1 MGAQRGPGRA
11 AAAAAMVLGA
21 AHLAITGGLLFTGAQ
36 EPTIGY
42 LVWVFVP
49 VLVALVFAA
58 AASALA
64 SPRHARGRWPLWVAG
79 TAAVS
84 TGALTVIGFAPLAMG
99 ADPITLFLGPGPY
112 ALPCAIL
119 FTALTLG
126 TVRRRRASRNA
137 PAGVGTQSVTAA
149 VPSVPRTGRG
159 RGNGTSGPRP
169 APRVR

>member
-1 MGAQRGPGRA
+1 MDAQRRWGRA

-21 AHLAITGGLLFTGAQ
+21 AHLVITGGFLFTGAQ
-36 EPTIGY
+36 EPTVGY
-42 LVWVFVP
+42 LAWVFIP
-49 VLVALVFAA
+49 VLVALVFSA

-64 SPRHARGRWPLWVAG
+64 SPRGARGRWPLWVGG

-84 TGALTVIGFAPLAMG
+84 TGALTIIGFAPLAMG
-99 ADPITLFLGPGPY
+99 ADPISLFLGPGPY

-137 PAGVGTQSVTAA
+137 STGTT
-149 VPSVPRTGRG
+149 RG
-159 RGNGTSGPRP
+159 PEREVRPLRRGARRILR
-169 APRVR
+169 A